1 MKLAALVQT
10 KLGELRDAR
19 KLSAVAQQTGISQ
32 ASLSRA
38 AAGQQDLG
46 LEAISK
52 LVDFLGLT
60 VSPCDVEPSS
70 YTMVPKVTARAGAG
84 SSLVT
89 DESLAGF
96 YAFRLAFLQRV
107 GIDGNHSVML
117 DVLGDS
123 MFPLIQNGDTIL
135 VDQSDTRLQD
145 GKIYLVSLGEEL
157 LVKRL
162 QKTVHG
168 WLLVSQNSEFAPI
181 PVENTDD
188 AAFRVH
194 GRVRWFGRVL

>member
-1 MKLAALVQT
+1 MKLAELVQNR
-10 KLGELRDAR
+10 LEELRLAR

-38 AAGQQDLG
+38 AAHQQDLG
-46 LEAISK
+46 LEAISR
-52 LVDFLGLT
+52 LVDFFGFT
-60 VSPCDVEPSS
+60 VSPPDIETSD
-70 YTMVPKVTARAGAG
+70 YTMVPKVAARAGAG

-89 DESLAGF
+89 GESVAGF
-96 YAFRLAFLQRV
+96 YAFRQSFLSRA
-107 GIDGNHSVML
+107 GINGEKSVLL

-123 MFPLIQNGDTIL
+123 MQPLIQNGDTIL

-145 GKIYLVSLGEEL
+145 GKIYLVGLGEEL

-162 QKTVHG
+162 QKTVSG
-168 WLLVSQNSEFAPI
+168 WLLVSQNGEYASI
-181 PVENTDD
+181 PVDDPENE
-188 AAFRVH
+188 AFRVH